1 MKFQKLYS
9 LFLGFYSLKMGELE
23 SLWISFLKIEKIR
36 KFMEC
41 IPKKQRYSILKK
53 RKDVCIFY

>member
-41 IPKKQRYSILKK
+41 IPKK
-53 RKDVCIFY
+53 